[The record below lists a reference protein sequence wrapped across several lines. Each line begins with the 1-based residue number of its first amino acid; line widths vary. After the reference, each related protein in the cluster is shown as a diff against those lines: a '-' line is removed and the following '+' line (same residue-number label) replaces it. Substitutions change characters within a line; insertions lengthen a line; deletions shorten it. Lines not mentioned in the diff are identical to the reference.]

1 MSYLSRIDHAFSDAL
16 FSHFRRTGGMSS
28 LVTATAASVLLTT
41 IFKKPASLFCCFK
54 LLLSTFFL
62 LY

>member
-28 LVTATAASVLLTT
+28 LVTATAASVLLMT
-41 IFKKPASLFCCFK
+41 IF
-54 LLLSTFFL
+54 
-62 LY
+62 